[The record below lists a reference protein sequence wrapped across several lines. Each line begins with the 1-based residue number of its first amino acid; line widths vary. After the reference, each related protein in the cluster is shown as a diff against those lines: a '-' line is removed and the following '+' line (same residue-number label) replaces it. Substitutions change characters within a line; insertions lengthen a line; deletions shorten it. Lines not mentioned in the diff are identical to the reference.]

1 MSIIEYGIG
10 MPFTSTISA
19 CNQFNRSSIYY
30 DPLNE
35 YSNMYPRYV
44 KNIMVFNFKNL
55 EKKISYWLK
64 LKQNKKKYKNNI
76 FNFKSFLK

>member
-10 MPFTSTISA
+10 YFYITISA

-55 EKKISYWLK
+55 EK
-64 LKQNKKKYKNNI
+64 N
-76 FNFKSFLK
+76 